1 MITFNK
7 MNNITFDINF
17 KSKTK
22 SRYLKSKN
30 FKISGILWLENASTL
45 HAVITAKKK
54 RRRRRN

>member
-1 MITFNK
+1 

-54 RRRRRN
+54 RRRRRRN